1 MSLTKASYSMINGAV
16 LNILDFGA
24 DPTGVADSAPAI
36 NAAITAANATNG
48 GAVYVPTGTF
58 RCESQIAI
66 PYQGIQ
72 LFGNGQYGSVINAVH
87 TGAAIINLKGGVHCT
102 VTGLSLS
109 SDSVTYPKTGILL
122 GRSSANGAG
131 YHVIS
136 NISMEAYVTNAGIY
150 SIASEE
156 NSFSDIRLRM
166 LAGAYGIY
174 TSGSDD
180 LSIDSLTS
188 STNTVNLV
196 QRVSV
201 WMNHAYVAGDTPL
214 YMNLANTKFWTF
226 DTFYFTP
233 NGNYYIVF
241 NADVSV
247 DANLV
252 FTNTNGEATDT
263 AINYG
268 GVKFQ
273 SANTTEKTVSRI
285 KFLDTTFDL
294 IAAGQFSVYVTPASK
309 IILNDFEYQDYRISG
324 AANAHNHTYY
334 GLVDSLIGSADG
346 TIDISDYCWNNT
358 IFADLRNNTVRAN
371 SAVREN
377 ISGNTI
383 TQYSFVGMSNQGTT
397 TQTGGS
403 GPMVVIPRT
412 DNASMPIQ
420 RQPDPAEI
428 LPSNVVFT
436 NAGATGAV
444 NFELPKATL
453 GNRIMV
459 VKVPIQDIR
468 IGVLTSSGDS
478 IYNTSSVG
486 YLYLKNTAGGE
497 GYAYIELLCVSAGSW
512 MPIGSSGTWTF
523 TNTP

>member
-1 MSLTKASYSMINGAV
+1 MALTKASYSMIDGACF
-16 LNILDFGA
+16 NILDFGA
-24 DPTGVADSAPAI
+24 DATGVADSAPAI
-36 NAAITAANATNG
+36 NAAIVAANAAGG

-58 RCESQIAI
+58 RCLSQIAI

-72 LFGNGQYGSVINAVH
+72 LFGNGQYGSLINAVH
-87 TGAAIINLKGGVHCT
+87 TGAAIINMKGGVHCT
-102 VTGLSLS
+102 VTGLSLA

-166 LAGAYGIY
+166 LSGVYGFY
-174 TSGSDD
+174 TSASDD
-180 LSIDSLTS
+180 LAIDSLTT

-201 WMNHAYVAGDTPL
+201 WMNHAYAAGDTPL
-214 YMNLANTKFWTF
+214 YMNLASTKFWTF
-226 DTFYFTP
+226 DTCYFTP

-241 NADVSV
+241 NADASV

-263 AINYG
+263 ATSYG
-268 GVKFQ
+268 GIKFQ

-309 IILNDFEYQDYRISG
+309 IILSDFEYQDYRISG
-324 AANAHNHTYY
+324 AANAHNHSYY
-334 GLVDSLIGSADG
+334 GLIDSLVGSADG
-346 TIDISDYCWNNT
+346 TFEISDYCWNNT
-358 IFADLRNNTVRAN
+358 IVADIRNNTVRAT

-397 TQTGGS
+397 TQTSGS
-403 GPMVVIPRT
+403 GPMVVIPKT

-420 RQPDPAEI
+420 RQPDAAEI

-436 NAGATGAV
+436 NAGASGAL

-453 GNRIMV
+453 GNRVMV
-459 VKVPIQDIR
+459 VKVPSFDIR
-468 IGVLTSSGDS
+468 IGVLSGSGDL
-478 IYNTSSVG
+478 IYNTSIVG
-486 YLYLKNTAGGE
+486 FLYFKNTTAAQ

-512 MPIGSSGTWTF
+512 MALGSSGTWFLTD
-523 TNTP
+523 TP